1 MKQSDISLFENEC
14 GSKIIFKYIFFS
26 LLEETVLSKSTR
38 MELVEIIIV
47 GYSH

>member
-14 GSKIIFKYIFFS
+14 GSKIIFKYIFF